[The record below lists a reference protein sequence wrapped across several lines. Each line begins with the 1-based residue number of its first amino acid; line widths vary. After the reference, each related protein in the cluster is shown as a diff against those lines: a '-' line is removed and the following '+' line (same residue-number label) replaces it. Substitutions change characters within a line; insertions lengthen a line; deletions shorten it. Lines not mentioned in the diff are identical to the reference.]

1 MIGYIYMNEGSILG
15 LIMLVMFVYLMY
27 DKFPDMVNEYGDLLR
42 ENMVVLMMLVILV
55 LLSTSYVIVYNRK
68 KSKGVSRGE
77 VISKSSYLVTVI

>member
-1 MIGYIYMNEGSILG
+1 MNELGILG
-15 LIMLVMFVYLMY
+15 LIMLAMFVYLIY

-77 VISKSSYLVTVI
+77 VIDESSYLVRVI

>member
-1 MIGYIYMNEGSILG
+1 MNELGILG
-15 LIMLVMFVYLMY
+15 LIMLAMFVYLIY

-42 ENMVVLMMLVILV
+42 ENPVILMMLVILV

-77 VISKSSYLVTVI
+77 VIDESSYLVRVI

>member
-1 MIGYIYMNEGSILG
+1 MNELGILG
-15 LIMLVMFVYLMY
+15 LIMLAMFVYLIY

-77 VISKSSYLVTVI
+77 VIDKSSYLVRII